1 MKQPPKGTEEYR
13 TYKRNLE
20 YIYANTEHGFLTRL
34 FQSIFTRA
42 KERKTNGTRKRC
54 KGWEPEIT
62 KKQLWQLYH
71 EQTKIYGKICLYCN
85 QALTFNRRKRE
96 KNLTEER
103 IQQIRTNISID
114 RYDPDQTYKPGNI
127 AFCCWDCNLKKNSSN
142 IKNWVNF
149 LKGRKKIIK

>member
-1 MKQPPKGTEEYR
+1 MKQPPNGTEEYR

-114 RYDPDQTYKPGNI
+114 RYDPDQTYKKGNI
-127 AFCCWDCNLKKNSSN
+127 AFCCWDCNMKKNSSN
-142 IKNWVNF
+142 PKNWVDF

>member
-1 MKQPPKGTEEYR
+1 MKSPPKGTEEYR
-13 TYKRNLE
+13 TYKRHLE

-34 FQSIFTRA
+34 FQSIYTRA
-42 KERKTNGTRKRC
+42 KSNQTHRN
-54 KGWEPEIT
+54 KGWIPEIT
-62 KKQLWQLYH
+62 KEQLWQLYH
-71 EQTKIYGKICLYCN
+71 KQVKIYGRVCLYCN
-85 QALTFNRRKRE
+85 QMLTFNRNKRE
-96 KNLTEER
+96 KKLSEER

>member
-1 MKQPPKGTEEYR
+1 MKSPPKGTEEYR
-13 TYKRNLE
+13 TYKRHLE

-34 FQSIFTRA
+34 FQSIYTRA
-42 KERKTNGTRKRC
+42 KSNEKYRN
-54 KGWEPEIT
+54 KGWIPEIT
-62 KKQLWQLYH
+62 KEQLWQLYH
-71 EQTKIYGKICLYCN
+71 KQVKIYGRVCLYCN
-85 QALTFNRRKRE
+85 QMLTFNRNKRE
-96 KNLTEER
+96 KKLSEER

>member
-1 MKQPPKGTEEYR
+1 MKSPPKGTEEYK
-13 TYKRNLE
+13 TYKRHLE

-34 FQSIFTRA
+34 FQSIYTRA
-42 KERKTNGTRKRC
+42 KSNQTHRN
-54 KGWEPEIT
+54 KGWIPEIT
-62 KKQLWQLYH
+62 KEQLWQLYH
-71 EQTKIYGKICLYCN
+71 KQVKIYGRVCLYCN
-85 QALTFNRRKRE
+85 QVLTFNRNKRE
-96 KNLTEER
+96 KKLSEER

>member
-13 TYKRNLE
+13 AYKRELE
-20 YIYANTEHGFLTRL
+20 YVYANTEHGFLTRL
-34 FQSIFTRA
+34 FQSIYTRA
-42 KERKTNGTRKRC
+42 KSNEKYRH
-54 KGWEPEIT
+54 KGWIPEIT
-62 KKQLWQLYH
+62 KEQLWQLYH
-71 EQTKIYGKICLYCN
+71 KQVKIYGRVCLYCN
-85 QALTFNRRKRE
+85 QVLTFNRNKRE
-96 KNLTEER
+96 KKLSEER

>member
-1 MKQPPKGTEEYR
+1 MKSPPKGTEEYR
-13 TYKRNLE
+13 TYKRHLE

-34 FQSIFTRA
+34 FQSIYTRA
-42 KERKTNGTRKRC
+42 KSNQTHRN
-54 KGWEPEIT
+54 KGWIPEIT
-62 KKQLWQLYH
+62 KEQLWQLYH
-71 EQTKIYGKICLYCN
+71 KQVKIYGRVCLYCN
-85 QALTFNRRKRE
+85 QVLTFNRNKRE
-96 KNLTEER
+96 KKLSEER